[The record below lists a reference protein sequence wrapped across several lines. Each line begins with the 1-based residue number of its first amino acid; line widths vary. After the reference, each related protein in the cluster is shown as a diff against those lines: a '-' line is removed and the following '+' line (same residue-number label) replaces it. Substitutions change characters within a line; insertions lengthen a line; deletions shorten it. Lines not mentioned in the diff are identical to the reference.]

1 MTEQLKQHECV
12 TFHSKRDFADG
23 IKFRILRWGDYSQ
36 FPNGPKDKSPHKE
49 KMEVGESEEEP
60 QQWK

>member
-1 MTEQLKQHECV
+1 MGL
-12 TFHSKRDFADG
+12 SLGSWDG
-23 IKFRILRWGDYSQ
+23 EIILSY
-36 FPNGPKDKSPHKE
+36 PNGPKDKSPHKE